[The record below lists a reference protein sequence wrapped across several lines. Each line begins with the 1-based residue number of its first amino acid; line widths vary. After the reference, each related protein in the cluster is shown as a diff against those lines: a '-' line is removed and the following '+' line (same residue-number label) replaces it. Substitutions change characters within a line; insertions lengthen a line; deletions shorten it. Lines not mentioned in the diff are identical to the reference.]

1 MIFRFPIVLPNLF
14 SSVAYGSQDMAL
26 AKACLKKK
34 KKMARIS
41 SGHGWPPG
49 SPLERAK
56 SAPFSYSPR
65 AARADPKG
73 SNNAVC
79 RASSA

>member
-1 MIFRFPIVLPNLF
+1 MIFRFPIVLPKFF

-26 AKACLKKK
+26 AKACFLKH
-34 KKMARIS
+34 KKMAGIS
-41 SGHGWPPG
+41 SGHGWPPD
-49 SPLERAK
+49 SPFERAK

-65 AARADPKG
+65 AARADPTG